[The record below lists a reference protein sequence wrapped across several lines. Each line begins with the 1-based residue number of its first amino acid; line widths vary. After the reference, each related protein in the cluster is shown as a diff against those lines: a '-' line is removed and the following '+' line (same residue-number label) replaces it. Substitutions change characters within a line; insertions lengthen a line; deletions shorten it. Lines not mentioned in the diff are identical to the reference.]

1 MDGRSMINYGIFG
14 VSGRDN
20 AKILQKQ
27 SLLFGDHGGMESMKK
42 LKAALKKNYDHT
54 GNKLLND
61 DLFITLLS
69 GILEIDPEKRMSP
82 EEILE
87 SEYVT

>member
-27 SLLFGDHGGMESMKK
+27 SAIFGDQGGMDSIKK
-42 LKAALKKNYDHT
+42 LKTTLKKNYDCT
-54 GNKLLND
+54 GNKLYD
-61 DLFITLLS
+61 DTLFISLLS

-87 SEYVT
+87 SEYIT